1 MRLFEKLLLAST
13 IVCSLAVGRSAWAA
27 TVDATAMMALAQ
39 SSGCLACHA
48 LNHAKV
54 APSYAEIARRFHGQP
69 KALQTLQNAI
79 LNGHSGT
86 WGLVPMP
93 SYGGAQNL
101 LTPAQ
106 AEDLARWVLSMS
118 PKHSPHPGG

>member
-1 MRLFEKLLLAST
+1 MRLSAKLALAST
-13 IVCSLAVGRSAWAA
+13 IVGSLAAGRSASAA
-27 TVDATAMMALAQ
+27 SVDATAMMALAQ

-54 APSYAEIARRFHGQP
+54 APSYDEIARRFHGQP
-69 KALQTLQNAI
+69 NALQTLQNAI

-118 PKHSPHPGG
+118 PKQRTPPGG

>member
-1 MRLFEKLLLAST
+1 MRLSGKLFLAST
-13 IVCSLAVGRSAWAA
+13 IVCSLAFGRSACAA
-27 TVDATAMMALAQ
+27 AVDAVAMMALAQ

-48 LNHAKV
+48 LNQAKV
-54 APSYAEIARRFHGQP
+54 APSYAEIARRFHDQP
-69 KALQTLQNAI
+69 NAVKTLQSAI

-101 LTPAQ
+101 LTPVQ

-118 PKHSPHPGG
+118 PKHSPQPRG